1 VNGVNGVWLLGG
13 LALAG
18 VAAALLMSRP
28 RDAGPDLGSV
38 SGQWLVEHRQS
49 KES

>member
-1 VNGVNGVWLLGG
+1 VNGMWLLGG

-18 VAAALLMSRP
+18 VAVALLMSRP
-28 RDAGPDLGSV
+28 RNNGPDLGSV
-38 SGQWLVEHRQS
+38 SGQWLVERRQF